1 MLPSKCQASLGA
13 EKNAAVDRGRDR
25 TLGSDPQARRIL
37 DSSSAQRKRL
47 AIINGVADVVF
58 IAKDVV
64 DHSSRPRSS
73 TMIGNTFAIEPP
85 YDLFFRLSGFDILPK
100 YSPNHLDLF
109 WEAYAQDDMVGLQV
123 LLLAAFKIPL

>member
-64 DHSSRPRSS
+64 DHSS
-73 TMIGNTFAIEPP
+73 
-85 YDLFFRLSGFDILPK
+85 LS
-100 YSPNHLDLF
+100 
-109 WEAYAQDDMVGLQV
+109 
-123 LLLAAFKIPL
+123 

>member
-1 MLPSKCQASLGA
+1 
-13 EKNAAVDRGRDR
+13 
-25 TLGSDPQARRIL
+25 
-37 DSSSAQRKRL
+37 
-47 AIINGVADVVF
+47 
-58 IAKDVV
+58 
-64 DHSSRPRSS
+64 
-73 TMIGNTFAIEPP
+73 MIGNTFAIEPP